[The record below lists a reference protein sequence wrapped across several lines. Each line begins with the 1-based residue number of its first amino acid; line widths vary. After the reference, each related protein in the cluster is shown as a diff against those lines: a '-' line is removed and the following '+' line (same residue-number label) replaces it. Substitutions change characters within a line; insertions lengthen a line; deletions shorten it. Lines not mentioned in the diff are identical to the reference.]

1 MSDKKYLVFKINDTG
16 FSIPIEFVGKVIDTL
31 QTRSFQFMKPPV
43 EGMFVFENKLIPM
56 IKLQEA
62 LGIVTSN
69 VFYSDVEESVI
80 VGKYQH
86 YYFAFRVDLVEGI
99 VTVASQTLLS
109 RSENPEPFND
119 ISTEYSSQL
128 FFDGQTNIFVIDI
141 DQYLVKILT
150 D

>member
-31 QTRSFQFMKPPV
+31 QTRSFQFMKPSF
-43 EGMFVFENKLIPM
+43 EGLFVFENKLIPM

-62 LGIVTSN
+62 LGITSSN

-86 YYFAFRVDLVEGI
+86 YYFGFRVDIVEGI
-99 VTVASQTLLS
+99 VTVASQTLLN
-109 RSENPEPFND
+109 RSENPEPFNN
-119 ISTEYSSQL
+119 ISTEYSSHL

-141 DQYLVKILT
+141 DKYLINIIT

>member
-31 QTRSFQFMKPPV
+31 QTRSFQFMKPSF

-62 LGIVTSN
+62 LGIASSN

-86 YYFAFRVDLVEGI
+86 YYFGFRVDIVEGI
-99 VTVASQTLLS
+99 VTVASQTLLN
-109 RSENPEPFND
+109 RTENPEPFND
-119 ISTEYSSQL
+119 ISTEYSSNL

-141 DQYLVKILT
+141 DKYLINIIT